1 MVQDIKNIFFFTFG
15 VNFAQEAWLICSS
28 AFNAA
33 GLTVVTIPSYGK
45 VSKRYGGALFHL

>member
-1 MVQDIKNIFFFTFG
+1 MIVINSLLKIMWCKILKKIIFFTFG

-33 GLTVVTIPSYGK
+33 GLTVC
-45 VSKRYGGALFHL
+45 